1 MRFENL
7 FWRIIIFILVIVLF
21 MMLCGVFV
29 LMKIKCFDENKEWKL
44 NIREKNKMLYIIK

>member
-1 MRFENL
+1 MKNYYFYIGYS
-7 FWRIIIFILVIVLF
+7 IIY
-21 MMLCGVFV
+21 MLCGVFV